1 MDYIPSIYLNL
12 RNMIPRIIQS
22 HIQGDFFKGKI
33 IHIPGARQVGKT
45 TLMDKISA
53 EISAKIIWLNGDEP
67 DVRQMFHQATST
79 QLGNMIGDRRV
90 VIVDE
95 AQRIE
100 NIGIS
105 LKLLVDNFPDKQIIA
120 TGSSAFDLAN
130 KINEPLT
137 GRKIEYQLFPI
148 SFAEMVN
155 HHGLIQ
161 EKRLLE
167 NRLIYG
173 YYPEVVTSPGNETEV
188 LKRLSDAYLYKDIFL
203 LENIKKP
210 VLIEKL
216 IQALALQTGN
226 EISANELGQIIGADA
241 KTVEKYIDLLEKAY
255 IIFKLPSY
263 SRNLRN
269 EIKKGRK
276 IYFYDNGIR
285 NAVIRNFNHVNL
297 RQDIGALWENFL
309 VSERVKSTSYQ
320 KLWLNRYFWRTHT
333 QQEIDYI
340 EEYGGKLYAFEF
352 KWRSKKKAK
361 FPRSFVE
368 SYPESSTEI
377 IDKENYP
384 EFLL

>member
-1 MDYIPSIYLNL
+1 
-12 RNMIPRIIQS
+12 MIPRIIQS

-148 SFAEMVN
+148 CFAEMVN

>member
-1 MDYIPSIYLNL
+1 
-12 RNMIPRIIQS
+12 MIPRKIQS
-22 HIQGDFFKGKI
+22 QIQADFFKGKI

-45 TLMDKISA
+45 TLMNKISSDV
-53 EISAKIIWLNGDEP
+53 SATILWLNGDEP
-67 DVRQMFHQATST
+67 DIREMFHQATST
-79 QLGNMIGDRRV
+79 RLKTIIGDRQV

-105 LKLLVDNFPDKQIIA
+105 LKLLVDNFKDKQIIA

-155 HHGLIQ
+155 YHGLLE
-161 EKRLLE
+161 EKRMLE

-173 YYPEVVTSPGNETEV
+173 YYPEVVTNPGNEIEV

-226 EISANELGQIIGADA
+226 EVSTNELGQIIGADA

-285 NAVIRNFNHVNL
+285 NAVIRNFNHINL

-309 VSERVKSTSYQ
+309 VSERIKSTSYQ
-320 KLWLNRYFWRTHT
+320 KLWLNRYFWRTHA

-340 EEYGGKLYAFEF
+340 EEYGGQLYAFEF
-352 KWRSKKKAK
+352 KWRFNKKAN
-361 FPRSFVE
+361 FPRSFLAN
-368 SYPESSTEI
+368 YPDSKTQI
-377 IDKENYP
+377 INQENYP
-384 EFLL
+384 EFLLEP